1 MCISFR
7 SLKRISVLLIVLTV
21 CLAPAWSLAADN
33 TYLTCAIVATDDL
46 ALRPLELNQR
56 DVVSVLDLVYEGL
69 FAMDDNYVPQPELA
83 YSYEFT
89 NDGRRLRVVL
99 RDDVTFHNGQKLT
112 ANDVIATLDYMYE
125 LSGFDENLNSLYELT
140 DRGLY
145 YSTFYSLKSWEAQDE
160 RTLLFGLRRASYGSL
175 YSFTFPI
182 LPASEV
188 ANDQPSGTGPYTYD
202 GYERGSAIWLRANAA
217 WWKRTPHVRNI
228 RANIYSDAEQ
238 ALTAFDT
245 QNVDIAMTRSI
256 NASRYSGSLSSFSLS
271 ARTRQLEV
279 LLINRS
285 YNLFKSDNNG
295 DNLVREAINYA
306 INRSELISSVYQGMA
321 SIAYTPVPTGT
332 WLSNESTIRDIYDPL
347 MAESLLDQAGW
358 KMADDGNRYK
368 GREKMSS
375 LRILVYDE
383 PGSTVRTNAANK
395 IAEQLKAVGI
405 PCYVATWSRNEVL
418 GKLKSGDYSLALAA
432 FNFDVG
438 PDPGFTLTSTA
449 SCNYTRYRSDDMNSL
464 LTQLRSSFTSVDYQ
478 NVMNLVQDQFE
489 QDIPYICLYWRSG
502 ALLSRS
508 AFTDARDI
516 RELELLRGVESY
528 GSK

>member
-1 MCISFR
+1 M
-7 SLKRISVLLIVLTV
+7 
-21 CLAPAWSLAADN
+21 
-33 TYLTCAIVATDDL
+33 
-46 ALRPLELNQR
+46 
-56 DVVSVLDLVYEGL
+56 
-69 FAMDDNYVPQPELA
+69 
-83 YSYEFT
+83 
-89 NDGRRLRVVL
+89 
-99 RDDVTFHNGQKLT
+99 
-112 ANDVIATLDYMYE
+112 
-125 LSGFDENLNSLYELT
+125 
-140 DRGLY
+140 
-145 YSTFYSLKSWEAQDE
+145 
-160 RTLLFGLRRASYGSL
+160 
-175 YSFTFPI
+175 
-182 LPASEV
+182 
-188 ANDQPSGTGPYTYD
+188 YD
-202 GYERGSAIWLRANAA
+202 GYERGSAIWLAANKH
-217 WWKRTPHVRNI
+217 WWKRAPSVTNI
-228 RANIYSDAEQ
+228 RANIYRDAEK
-238 ALTAFDT
+238 ALNAFDA
-245 QNVDIAMTRSI
+245 QDVDVAMTRSI
-256 NASRYSGSLSSFSLS
+256 NASRYSGSLNSFSLS

-279 LLINRS
+279 LLINRA
-285 YNLFKSDNNG
+285 YGLFKSDNNG

-321 SIAYTPVPTGT
+321 TIAYTPVPTGT

-368 GREKMSS
+368 NKEKMDS

-405 PCYVATWSRNEVL
+405 PCYVATWSRGEVL
-418 GKLKSGDYSLALAA
+418 GKLKSGDYSIALAA

-449 SCNYTRYRSDDMNSL
+449 SCNYTRYRSDDMNDL
-464 LTQLRSSFTSVDYQ
+464 LSQLRTSVTPDDYQ
-478 NVMNLVQDQFE
+478 NAMSLIQDQFE

-516 RELELLRGVESY
+516 RELELLRGVESF

>member
-1 MCISFR
+1 MRKSLFFR
-7 SLKRISVLLIVLTV
+7 FCALLFACMMALSPAVSQAA
-21 CLAPAWSLAADN
+21 AP

-46 ALRPLELNQR
+46 ELRPLELNQR
-56 DVVSVLDLVYEGL
+56 DPVSVLDLVYEGL
-69 FAMDDNYVPQPELA
+69 FSMDDNYMPQPELA
-83 YSYEFT
+83 YSYEFIS
-89 NDGRRLRVVL
+89 DGRRLRVKL

-112 ANDVIATLDYMYE
+112 ANDVVATLDYMLE
-125 LSGFDENLNSLYELT
+125 LSGFDKDLNSEYELE

-145 YSTFYSLKSWEAQDE
+145 YSTFYSVQSWEAEDE
-160 RTLLFGLRRASYGSL
+160 HTILFRLRRVSYGSL
-175 YSFTFPI
+175 YALTFPI
-182 LPASEV
+182 LPANEV
-188 ANDQPSGTGPYTYD
+188 ANTMPSGTGPYKYD
-202 GYERGSAIWLRANAA
+202 GYERGSAIWLLSNKA
-217 WWKRTPHVRNI
+217 WWKRAPTVTNI
-228 RANIYSDAEQ
+228 RASIYKDSEK
-238 ALTAFDT
+238 ALGAFDA
-245 QNVDIAMTRSI
+245 QDVDVAMTRSI
-256 NASRYSGSLSSFSLS
+256 NASRYSGSLNSFSLS

-279 LLINRS
+279 MLMNRS
-285 YNLFKSDNNG
+285 YKYLKSDENG
-295 DNLVREAINYA
+295 KNLVREAISYA

-321 SIAYTPVPTGT
+321 TVAYTPVPAGT

-358 KMADDGNRYK
+358 KMADDGKRYK
-368 GREKMSS
+368 DGKAMDSF
-375 LRILVYDE
+375 RILVYDE

-405 PCYVATWSRNEVL
+405 PAYVATWSRGDVL
-418 GKLKSGDYSLALAA
+418 TKLRSGDYSLALAA

-449 SCNYTRYRSDDMNSL
+449 SCNYTRYRSDDMNDL
-464 LTQLRSSFTSVDYQ
+464 LAQLRTSVTPDDYQ
-478 NVMNLVQDQFE
+478 NAMNLIQDQFE

-516 RELELLRGVESY
+516 RELELLRGVESF